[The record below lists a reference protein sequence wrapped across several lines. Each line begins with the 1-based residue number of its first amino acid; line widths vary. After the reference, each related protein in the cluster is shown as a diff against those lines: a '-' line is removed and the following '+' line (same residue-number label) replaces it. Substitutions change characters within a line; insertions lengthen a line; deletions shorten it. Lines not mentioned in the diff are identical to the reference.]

1 MKARRNSRP
10 SQQNTPPPE
19 QSQPEA
25 EEPEVD
31 HSILENMSTAQIRRA
46 AAGVER
52 ALRKRDAQA
61 AAVSG
66 FSQGFV
72 QLIAEE
78 FGISEAEAQEL
89 INEML

>member
-1 MKARRNSRP
+1 M
-10 SQQNTPPPE
+10 
-19 QSQPEA
+19 
-25 EEPEVD
+25 D

-52 ALRKRDAQA
+52 ALRKRDAEA

-66 FSQGFV
+66 FSQGLV
-72 QLIAEE
+72 RHVAQRL
-78 FGISEAEAQEL
+78 GISEAKAQEL